1 MKWSGDIMVKLCYQ
15 EFGSPEKFFSAL
27 EKEGWSFSV
36 DGEVSYLLDNENGLF
51 DYIHVSESE
60 WPKIKKELINYLN
73 KGEEVG
79 VSVKF
84 GNEKASWLMHIY
96 PNFEKIQFSV
106 EHYRKTI
113 PETNITDFSW
123 HLSYIIPG
131 LVKTGYSVEEV
142 VCTHYF

>member
-1 MKWSGDIMVKLCYQ
+1 MVKLCYQ

-84 GNEKASWLMHIY
+84 GNEKASWLMLIY